1 MASLVFELEE
11 KSTAIELNQN
21 QMVIGRH
28 PDCAIQIVNGTVSGK
43 HAQIVKDG
51 GGFFLEDLGS
61 RNGTAI
67 NDDRITERVKLTH
80 NDLLKFGQAE
90 ARFEDSA
97 SAKQAPS
104 AFDAA
109 QMQAGGLGG
118 VPVGDRDPVPAA
130 ATATLDIA
138 VDAESEAT
146 ITGALENKGRFG
158 VLDVNPE
165 AKLKAVL
172 DISSSLAGTVDLKA
186 LLPKILDTLFNI
198 FKYADRGCILLKND
212 ETGEMIPAAFK
223 HRREGEDATVRLSR
237 TIVNKVLEEKAGILS
252 ADAAADSQ
260 FQGSESIS
268 DLKIRSMMCVPLLSL
283 AGEPMGLI
291 SIDSQNPLGQFTND
305 DLEILVVVAGQAA
318 LSYESAKLL
327 ESYVAKQK
335 QDNEMAIA
343 QGVQRALLPTELPQA
358 EGYEFFAS
366 YDSAQAVGGD
376 YYDCFDLGE
385 GKIVLSFGDV
395 AGKGVPGALI
405 MSRMSS
411 CVQSTLQHV
420 QDVEEA
426 MFAINNHMCDSAVEG
441 RFVTYVLCKVDTN
454 THEVQLSNAG
464 HMSPVI
470 RKADGTIDQFDT
482 EDLVGPPIG
491 VMDDYPYEVETKSL
505 DPGDIVV
512 IVTDG
517 VDEAMNAKGEFYGA
531 ERTIDFIKNGPAK
544 ADELG
549 KALLADVRKH
559 AAGHPQN
566 DDITIMAFGRNP
578 E

>member
-1 MASLVFELEE
+1 MASLVFELED
-11 KSTAIELNQN
+11 KATVIELSQDK
-21 QMVIGRH
+21 MVIGRH
-28 PDCAIQIVNGTVSGK
+28 PDCGIQIVNGTVSGK

-51 GGFFLEDLGS
+51 ENFYLEDLGS
-61 RNGTAI
+61 RNGTSLNEA
-67 NDDRITERVKLTH
+67 RVAERVQLSH
-80 NDLLKFGQAE
+80 NDLVKFGQAE
-90 ARFEDSA
+90 ARFED
-97 SAKQAPS
+97 
-104 AFDAA
+104 DAA
-109 QMQAGGLGG
+109 AAIPTSLGSGQMTGGLGG
-118 VPVGDRDPVPAA
+118 TPVMDDETMPASA
-130 ATATLDIA
+130 NATIDIA
-138 VDAESEAT
+138 VDAENEAT

-172 DISSSLAGTVDLKA
+172 DISSSLAGTVDLKS

-198 FKYADRGCILLKND
+198 FKYADRGCILLKD
-212 ETGEMIPAAFK
+212 DKTGEMIPAAFK
-223 HRREGEDATVRLSR
+223 HRREGEDASVRLSR
-237 TIVNKVLEEKAGILS
+237 TIVSKVLEDKSGILS

-283 AGEPMGLI
+283 AGDPMGLI

-305 DLEILVVVAGQAA
+305 DLDILMVVAGQAA
-318 LSYESAKLL
+318 LSYESTKLMQ
-327 ESYVAKQK
+327 SYVAKQK

-343 QGVQRALLPTELPQA
+343 QSVQRALLPEEFPTV
-358 EGYEFFAS
+358 EGYEFYAS
-366 YDSAQAVGGD
+366 YDAAQAVGGD
-376 YYDCFDLGE
+376 YYDCFDLGD
-385 GKIVLSFGDV
+385 GQIVLSFGDV

-420 QDVEEA
+420 QDIEEA
-426 MFAINNHMCDSAVEG
+426 ICAINEHMCDSAVEG

-470 RKADGTIDQFDT
+470 RRADGTVEQFDVD
-482 EDLVGPPIG
+482 DLVGPPIG
-491 VMDDYPYEVETKSL
+491 VMEGYPYDVETKQL
-505 DPGDIVV
+505 NPGDIVV

-517 VDEAMNAKGEFYGA
+517 VDEAMNAEGEFYGA
-531 ERTIDFIKNGPAK
+531 EKTIDFIKDGPAK

-578 E
+578 N